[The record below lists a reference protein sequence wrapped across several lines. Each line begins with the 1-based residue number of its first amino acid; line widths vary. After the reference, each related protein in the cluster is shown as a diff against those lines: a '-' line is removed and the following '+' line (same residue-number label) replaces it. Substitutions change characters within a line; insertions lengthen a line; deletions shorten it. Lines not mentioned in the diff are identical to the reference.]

1 MCYGSQRLP
10 PSGDEVT
17 PPTVRSRPPTDVNT
31 AVVES
36 LRLRLAE
43 TEVRLQQ
50 ARARE
55 AELSKKLREMKR
67 FVSVM
72 EILESYLKR
81 RFMDQQHQLALLISQ
96 SPVSK

>member
-81 RFMDQQHQLALLISQ
+81 RFMDQQHQLALLITQ

>member
-10 PSGDEVT
+10 PSEDDL
-17 PPTVRSRPPTDVNT
+17 SDRPPTINT
-31 AVVES
+31 AVVET

-43 TEVRLQQ
+43 TEARIQR

-55 AELSKKLREMKR
+55 QQLSQKLIQMKR

-72 EILESYLKR
+72 EIIESYLRTK
-81 RFMDQQHQLALLISQ
+81 FLHQQNQLNRLMNESTVK
-96 SPVSK
+96 S

>member
-10 PSGDEVT
+10 PSEDDVT
-17 PPTVRSRPPTDVNT
+17 DRPPTTINT
-31 AVVES
+31 AVVET

-43 TEVRLQQ
+43 TEARLQR

-55 AELSKKLREMKR
+55 EELSKKLIEMKR

-72 EILESYLKR
+72 EIIESYLRTK
-81 RFMDQQHQLALLISQ
+81 FLHQQNQLNKLVNQ
-96 SPVSK
+96 SIVKT

>member
-17 PPTVRSRPPTDVNT
+17 PTTVRARPPTDVNT
-31 AVVES
+31 AVVET

-43 TEVRLQQ
+43 TEARLQE

-55 AELSKKLREMKR
+55 AELSKKLFEMKR

-72 EILESYLKR
+72 EILETYLKQ
-81 RFMDQQHQLALLISQ
+81 RFLDQQHQLSLLISQ
-96 SPVSK
+96 SPVPK